1 MITINKDV
9 QCEFLMTTMEE
20 IVPKDCL
27 FRKIDKYIDFN
38 FIYDE
43 VKDLYSESNEDRVLI
58 L

>member
-1 MITINKDV
+1 
-9 QCEFLMTTMEE
+9 MEE
-20 IVPKDCL
+20 IVPKDSL

-43 VKDLYSESNEDRVLI
+43 VKDLYFESNEDRVLI